1 MPNNTNDANTNP
13 HLTRRDALKLAGLTA
28 ATAAGMT
35 AAQADAAGAKNP
47 SHKPPKLAAPP
58 KAPYADKPIEN
69 VRVGFVGV
77 GGMGSAHVRN
87 LLRIKGVQLSAACD
101 IRPSRVKW
109 AQSAAKKAGQPI
121 PTGYSK
127 GPTDFVRMCETEDL
141 DLVYTATPWRWHAPV
156 MLAAMKNGKHA
167 ATEVPATTSVEE
179 CWQLVEAAEKYKRHC
194 VMMENCCYPRDIMM
208 VLNMVR
214 KGLLGDIVNGMGAY
228 NHDLRGVKFS
238 PRGEGLWRRD
248 WSVSSNGNLY
258 PTHGLGPIAQC
269 MNISRGD
276 RFKYLVSMSSPA
288 VGLAQYQKKRN
299 FKPSDPRSKETYA
312 LGDVNTSLIKTELGK
327 TITLVHDTNLPRP
340 YTRYDLIQ
348 GTKGIYQGF
357 PSQIHIEGRT
367 KGHGWEKIDKYMKE
381 FEHPLW
387 KNRADKARGAGH
399 GGMDYM
405 EDWRL
410 IRCLQKGTPTDTD
423 VYEAADWSVIF
434 ELTMQSVANGS
445 APINFPDFTR
455 GAWKTRPQLGIV
467 W

>member
-1 MPNNTNDANTNP
+1 MANVTSNAESNP
-13 HLTRRDALKLAGLTA
+13 QFGRRDALKLAGFGA
-28 ATAAGMT
+28 AAAAVFAGADRT
-35 AAQADAAGAKNP
+35 DAASPASKR
-47 SHKPPKLAAPP
+47 PKLGPPP
-58 KAPYADKPIEN
+58 KAPYADKPIET
-69 VRVGFVGV
+69 VRVGFVGI

-87 LLRIKGVQLSAACD
+87 LLRIKGVQLKAACD
-101 IRPSRVKW
+101 IRRGRVEW
-109 AQSAAKKAGQPI
+109 AQAAAVNAGQAKPA
-121 PTGYSK
+121 GYSR
-127 GPTDFVRMCETEDL
+127 GERDFVRMCKNEDL
-141 DLVYTATPWRWHAPV
+141 DLVYTATPWRWHVPV
-156 MLAAMKNGKHA
+156 CVSAMQNGKHA
-167 ATEVPATTSVEE
+167 ATEVPAATSVEE
-179 CWQLVEAAEKYKRHC
+179 CWQLVENAEKHRRHC
-194 VMMENCCYPRDIMM
+194 VMMENCCYPRDAMT

-214 KGLLGDIVNGMGAY
+214 KGLLGEIVNGMGAY

-238 PRGEGLWRRD
+238 SGGEGLWRRA

-288 VGLAQYQKKRN
+288 IGLAEYAKKRK
-299 FKPSDPRSKETYA
+299 FGADDPRSKETYA
-312 LGDVNTSLIKTELGK
+312 LGDVNTSLIKTEKGK

-357 PSQIHIEGRT
+357 PSQIHIEG
-367 KGHGWEKIDKYMKE
+367 KSKHHSWDKLDRYLAE
-381 FEHPLW
+381 YEHPLW

-410 IRCLQKGTPTDTD
+410 IRCLQQGKPTDTD

-434 ELTMQSVANGS
+434 ALSIQSVAGGS
-445 APINFPDFTR
+445 APVEFPDFTR